1 MATPD
6 HWHCQACGADA
17 DLAPLTVEL
26 GLVRLAVHGEA
37 GFRLGSDGIEPQL
50 TELLESCLCGGRLAP
65 GAGSAATTIARFDGG
80 RLRATAE
87 LGWQRLEQA
96 PALDELREVWRP
108 RALTLIGRE
117 SELRK
122 EDVLRLRLEDKLA
135 ALQAEVERATSA
147 GDDEAAETAH
157 ARYIELGTTYVR
169 RFVRPDEPAASAP

>member
-1 MATPD
+1 M
-6 HWHCQACGADA
+6 
-17 DLAPLTVEL
+17 
-26 GLVRLAVHGEA
+26 RLAVDGEA
-37 GFRLGSDGIEPQL
+37 GFRLGSGGIEPQL
-50 TELLESCLCGGRLAP
+50 ADLLAACACGGRLAP
-65 GAGSAATTIARFDGG
+65 GAGSSATTVARFDRE

-96 PALDELREVWRP
+96 PSLDELREVWRP

-135 ALQAEVERATSA
+135 ALEAEVERATSA

-169 RFVRPDEPAASAP
+169 RFVRPDEPAASSP

>member
-6 HWHCQACGADA
+6 HWHCEACGADA
-17 DLAPLTVEL
+17 DLAPLSVEL
-26 GLVRLAVHGEA
+26 GLVRLAVDGAA
-37 GFRLGSDGIEPQL
+37 GFRLGSAGIEPQL
-50 TELLESCLCGGRLAP
+50 ADLLEGCACGGRLVP
-65 GAGSAATTIARFDGG
+65 GPGSADTTVARFDRG

-87 LGWQRLEQA
+87 RGWQRLEQA

-169 RFVRPDEPAASAP
+169 RFVRPDEPAASSP